1 MNPVSI
7 IEKAAASGLHLAANA
22 DYLEW
27 ECNNEPSTELLGFLR
42 DHKAGVLIELERLQ
56 WLWLGCVARL
66 LQSTPEH
73 LLQNKLVEPVDL
85 RELWHT
91 EPHHA
96 AKLIR
101 SCHQPGQYQYKNGGA
116 DFEG

>member
-1 MNPVSI
+1 MNPAI
-7 IEKAAASGLHLAANA
+7 IIDTAL
-22 DYLEW
+22 
-27 ECNNEPSTELLGFLR
+27 T
-42 DHKAGVLIELERLQ
+42 AGVLLAACNGQVELTAKERPPAQLLELLRTHKAVLQVELVRLQ
-56 WLWLGCVARL
+56 WLWLERVAYL
-66 LQSTPEH
+66 LQSKPEH

-101 SCHQPGQYQYKNGGA
+101 SCHQPGQYQYKNGSA

>member
-7 IEKAAASGLHLAANA
+7 IEKAAASGLYLAANTG
-22 DYLEW
+22 YLEW
-27 ECNNEPSTELLGFLR
+27 ECNNGPSTGLLGLLR
-42 DHKAGVLIELERLQ
+42 DHKANVLIELERLQ
-56 WLWLGCVARL
+56 WLWLERVARL

-101 SCHQPGQYQYKNGGA
+101 SCHQPGQYQYKNGSA